1 MANVLLTMRL
11 LFTLFLASTKLLSL
25 PNFLCRT
32 QTRIQTRSKLK
43 LAQLIPTGLFSDQV
57 PNFLLL
63 QSQNKLDSTP
73 LHSPVHAG
81 LFSSP
86 NNGLNT
92 AQLYSSSPSSITCP
106 SQLASA
112 AIVVA
117 SQANSAGLLPGQLLN
132 QAQTGLSHAGLLN
145 TSSNS
150 SVHSAYTPLNFSQQ
164 STQSP
169 LSLTNS
175 TASTLAI
182 TAPLYA
188 SNPQTA
194 GSVAHQAPFVHLSQL
209 SNQQQQQQY
218 SASSNYFYSTL
229 QPANRRVRV
238 ISNNLNG
245 LTTIDDLHM
254 HTDV

>member
-1 MANVLLTMRL
+1 M
-11 LFTLFLASTKLLSL
+11 
-25 PNFLCRT
+25 
-32 QTRIQTRSKLK
+32 
-43 LAQLIPTGLFSDQV
+43 IPTGLFSDQV

-132 QAQTGLSHAGLLN
+132 QAQASLNHAGLLN

-188 SNPQTA
+188 NNPQTA
-194 GSVAHQAPFVHLSQL
+194 GTHQAPFVHLSQL
-209 SNQQQQQQY
+209 SNQQQQQQQY

>member
-1 MANVLLTMRL
+1 MFEIVQNLNLQT
-11 LFTLFLASTKLLSL
+11 ST
-25 PNFLCRT
+25 
-32 QTRIQTRSKLK
+32 
-43 LAQLIPTGLFSDQV
+43 QLIPTGLFSEQV

-81 LFSSP
+81 LFASP
-86 NNGLNT
+86 NNNLNG
-92 AQLYSSSPSSITCP
+92 QLYGSSPSSITCP
-106 SQLASA
+106 SQLASTT
-112 AIVVA
+112 IVVA
-117 SQANSAGLLPGQLLN
+117 SNANSAGLLPGQLLS
-132 QAQTGLSHAGLLN
+132 QAQTVNHAGLLN

-188 SNPQTA
+188 TNPQQQA
-194 GSVAHQAPFVHLSQL
+194 PASLGHQQPFVHLSQL
-209 SNQQQQQQY
+209 SNQQQQY
-218 SASSNYFYSTL
+218 SATSNYFYSTL
-229 QPANRRVRV
+229 QPANRRVRL
-238 ISNNLNG
+238 ISNN